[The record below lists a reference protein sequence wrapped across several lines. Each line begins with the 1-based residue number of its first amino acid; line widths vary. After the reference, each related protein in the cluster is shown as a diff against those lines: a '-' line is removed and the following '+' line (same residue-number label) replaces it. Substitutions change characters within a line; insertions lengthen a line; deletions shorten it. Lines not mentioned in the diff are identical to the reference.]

1 MQISPIFNRPIDYG
15 VIIDTFKILCHTVDA
30 FRRLKLCTKSFHA
43 RFLCYI
49 TTTKC
54 PDTYV
59 STSFSHSSDSPSR
72 YIIDHA
78 AHSSSDTMSTPK
90 FRIAICGGG
99 VGGLTL
105 AVALSRYQDIAVDVY
120 EAAQTF
126 VRLAQVLVSG
136 PGHSRYGS
144 LKIKDMLAQTMI
156 VQVLRKFGPDLEQ
169 QLLQRCGYEY
179 TEEYVPAIKNRKS
192 DQAVGIELS
201 DMMTKGQLSTA
212 FEFLRRQNS
221 PITLTFKD
229 GSTATCDVL
238 IGADGIKSS
247 VRPCMLRELAE
258 GMDPDEKESVL
269 SCINPVWS
277 GVTAYRTL
285 ISAEKL
291 RARCPD
297 HRVLREFTQYM
308 EKMLISLHTQF
319 SWAIPY
325 QADAGIPRPSFKGKT
340 DNEWVGELTAEQFV
354 EPFKDFEEDAQH
366 VLECVDRGTLW
377 AVHTVKTL
385 PSTNFGQVAIMGDAA
400 HAMAPFQGSG
410 AGQSIEALVIYD
422 KLRRP
427 FSSNVALRSMRGGQL
442 CAFQEEVPLH
452 ELGDMILEW
461 EWAWLTELDDA
472 LEESVRLVEDGSI
485 NLN

>member
-1 MQISPIFNRPIDYG
+1 
-15 VIIDTFKILCHTVDA
+15 
-30 FRRLKLCTKSFHA
+30 
-43 RFLCYI
+43 
-49 TTTKC
+49 
-54 PDTYV
+54 
-59 STSFSHSSDSPSR
+59 
-72 YIIDHA
+72 
-78 AHSSSDTMSTPK
+78 MSTPK

-126 VRLAQVLVSG
+126 CEIGAGVGVWPRAF
-136 PGHSRYGS
+136 
-144 LKIKDMLAQTMI
+144 K
-156 VQVLRKFGPDLEQ
+156 VLRKFGPDLEQ

-201 DMMTKGQLSTA
+201 DMMTKGKLMRFHRADFHGVLLSYLPPSCTMHNA
-212 FEFLRRQNS
+212 KRLISYTQSLEDRNS

-308 EKMLISLHTQF
+308 GKNAYFAAYPISHGQYVNFAGFTLERDLVDT
-319 SWAIPY
+319 AY

-410 AGQSIEALVIYD
+410 AGQSIEDAYLLATVLGHKATTLETVHRALVIYD

-452 ELGDMILEW
+452 ELGDMITKNW

>member
-1 MQISPIFNRPIDYG
+1 
-15 VIIDTFKILCHTVDA
+15 
-30 FRRLKLCTKSFHA
+30 
-43 RFLCYI
+43 
-49 TTTKC
+49 
-54 PDTYV
+54 
-59 STSFSHSSDSPSR
+59 
-72 YIIDHA
+72 
-78 AHSSSDTMSTPK
+78 MSTPK

-105 AVALSRYQDIAVDVY
+105 AVALSRYQDIAIDVY

-126 VRLAQVLVSG
+126 CEIGAGVGVWPRAF
-136 PGHSRYGS
+136 R
-144 LKIKDMLAQTMI
+144 
-156 VQVLRKFGPDLEQ
+156 VLRKFGPDLEQ

-179 TEEYVPAIKNRKS
+179 TEEYVPAVRSRKS
-192 DQAVGIELS
+192 DQAVGIELF
-201 DMMTKGQLSTA
+201 DLMTKGKLMRFHRADFHGVLLSQLPPSCTTHNA
-212 FEFLRRQNS
+212 KRLISYSQSLEDRNS
-221 PITLTFKD
+221 SITLTFKD

-238 IGADGIKSS
+238 IGADGIKSA

-258 GMDPDEKESVL
+258 GMDPDEKQSVL

-297 HRVLREFTQYM
+297 HRVLKQFTQYM
-308 EKMLISLHTQF
+308 GKDAYFLAYPISLGQYVNFAGFTLERDLVDT
-319 SWAIPY
+319 AY
-325 QADAGIPRPSFKGKT
+325 KADTGIPRPSFKGKT

-354 EPFKDFEEDAQH
+354 EPFKDLEEDAQH
-366 VLECVDRGTLW
+366 LLECVDRGTLW

-385 PSTNFGQVAIMGDAA
+385 PSTNFGRVAIMGDAA

-410 AGQSIEALVIYD
+410 AGQSIEDAYLLATVLGHEATTLETVPRALVIYD

-427 FSSNVALRSMRGGQL
+427 FSSDAAMRSMRGGQL

-452 ELGDMILEW
+452 ELGDVITKNW
-461 EWAWLTELDDA
+461 EWAWLTDLDDA
-472 LEESVRLVEDGSI
+472 LEESVRLVEDSSI
-485 NLN
+485 NIN